1 MLTAGFAILNAPPSL
16 LSLSITAL
24 PVIQTAILAMAFLGS
39 TVTGGRQV
47 QVAPQEEAGENAGWL
62 QRRMIIILFVIL
74 ERG

>member
-1 MLTAGFAILNAPPSL
+1 
-16 LSLSITAL
+16 
-24 PVIQTAILAMAFLGS
+24 MAFLGS